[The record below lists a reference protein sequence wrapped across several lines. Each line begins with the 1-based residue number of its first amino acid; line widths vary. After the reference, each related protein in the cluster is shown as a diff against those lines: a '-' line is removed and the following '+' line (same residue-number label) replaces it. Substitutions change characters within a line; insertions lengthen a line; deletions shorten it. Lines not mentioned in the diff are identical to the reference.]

1 MMNKDDIITLD
12 NKKKYLILYKTDVKN
27 DKYLIT
33 SIVKNNLPTEEYKI
47 FKIIMD
53 GNDSFLEE
61 EYDNDIITKIVDNFE
76 RLYE

>member
-1 MMNKDDIITLD
+1 MNKDDIITLD